1 MTDGPGRLEDALAKL
16 PIFRGV
22 VWRGAGFELTTPFT
36 LQAPLPTSKDARV
49 ASENFRAP
57 SLHAIVSVSGREIG
71 PLSRHPAEAEV
82 ALLPGCTLTPATGV
96 HLVEG
101 FSVQVVRE
109 VSPSGEIAPMV
120 SDDDLA
126 LILEPARFA
135 PRVDIT
141 SPGRFFVE

>member
-57 SLHAIVSVSGREIG
+57 SVHAISSVSGREVGQIG
-71 PLSRHPAEAEV
+71 RAS
-82 ALLPGCTLTPATGV
+82 C
-96 HLVEG
+96 
-101 FSVQVVRE
+101 RE
-109 VSPSGEIAPMV
+109 
-120 SDDDLA
+120 
-126 LILEPARFA
+126 
-135 PRVDIT
+135 RV
-141 SPGRFFVE
+141 